1 MNRTFLLLK
10 TQVINYFSLNEIFG
24 QHGGKQGPV
33 FITAA
38 GIFTLLLFL
47 GGYNVL
53 TAAALV
59 SMGQQD
65 MIPAYMVAVSSFIIL
80 VFTLLR
86 SNGILFGSRD
96 FEMLCALPLEA
107 GEIISSKFGFL
118 YLINLAFSAL
128 FMVPAGVV
136 WLTGTRGH
144 GVPFFFYLVSVFFVP
159 LIPMCAASAAGFVIT
174 RLSAG
179 SRRKNLLSLVFSFG
193 ALGLLLGA
201 GIYGMYGDVK
211 EGSLG
216 TVLAGQI
223 GRLYPMSSWFRYPHR
238 LSVLW
243 NVVFWLVSVLAFW
256 VFVRITAV
264 HYTRLNAILL
274 ENHASAAGKAGF
286 MRRSSFAAMYRKEL
300 GRYFGSYLYVLNTGL
315 GVVCLLVVCGAI
327 CVIPPEKLGGYAGI
341 EDAVSFFGQYAPL
354 IVAAMLSL
362 SCPAAS
368 SVSLEG
374 KNIWILQSVPLPFR
388 TFLNSKIAVT
398 LSLHAVGYL
407 TALPVFMLRFQMD
420 GARLAALIVIPAVYS
435 IFTAVQGICINC
447 CFPRFDWDNEMVVI
461 KQSMA
466 VILSGVTGMLCVAV
480 PAILHWFFRLPL
492 GMVLWGWAGIL
503 LCVSGLLYWK
513 ACQTKII

>member
-10 TQVINYFSLNEIFG
+10 AQAVNYFSLNEIFG
-24 QHGGKQGPV
+24 QNGRKRGSA

-47 GGYNVL
+47 CGYNVL

-65 MIPAYMVAVSSFIIL
+65 LIPAYMVAVSSFIIL

-96 FEMLCALPLEA
+96 YEMLCTLPLEA
-107 GEIISSKFGFL
+107 GEVISSKFGFL
-118 YLINLAFSAL
+118 YLINLSFSVL

-136 WLTGTRGH
+136 WLSSTERCS
-144 GVPFFFYLVSVFFVP
+144 VLFLFYLVSVPFVP
-159 LIPMCAASAAGFVIT
+159 LIPMCIASAAGFVIML
-174 RLSAG
+174 LSVG
-179 SRRKNLLSLVFSFG
+179 SRSRNLISLLFSFG
-193 ALGLLLGA
+193 TLGLLLGA
-201 GIYGMYGDVK
+201 GIYGMYGGIK

-216 TVLAGQI
+216 TVLVGQI
-223 GRLYPMSSWFRYPHR
+223 GRLYPLSAWFHYQHR

-243 NVVFWLVSVLAFW
+243 NVVFWFVSVLVFW
-256 VFVRITAV
+256 AFVRITAV
-264 HYTRLNAILL
+264 HYTRVNAILL
-274 ENHASAAGKAGF
+274 QNHGSAARKAGF
-286 MRRSSFAAMYRKEL
+286 IKRSPFAAMYRKEL
-300 GRYFGSYLYVLNTGL
+300 GRYFSSYLYVLNTGL
-315 GVVCLLVVCGAI
+315 GVVLLLVVCGAI
-327 CVIPPEKLGGYAGI
+327 CIVPPEILGRYAGI
-341 EDAVSFFGQYAPL
+341 EDAVSFFRQYAPL

-374 KNIWILQSVPLPFR
+374 KSIWILQSIPLSFR
-388 TFLNSKIAVT
+388 TLLSSKMAVT

-407 TALPVFMLRFQMD
+407 TALMVFILTFEID
-420 GARLAALIVIPAVYS
+420 GVQLATLIVIPAVYS
-435 IFTAVQGICINC
+435 VFTAVQGICINC

-466 VILSGVTGMLCVAV
+466 AVLSGVTGMLCVAV
-480 PAILHWFFRLPL
+480 PALLHWFLKLPL
-492 GMVLWGWAGIL
+492 GKVLWGWAGIL
-503 LCVSGLLYWK
+503 LCVSGLLYRK
-513 ACQTKII
+513 AYQTKIM